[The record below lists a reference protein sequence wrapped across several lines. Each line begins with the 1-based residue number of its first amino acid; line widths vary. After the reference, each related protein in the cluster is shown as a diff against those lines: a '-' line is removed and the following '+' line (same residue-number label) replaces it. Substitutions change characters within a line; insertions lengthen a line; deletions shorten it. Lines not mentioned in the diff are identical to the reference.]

1 MKSVFSIL
9 VAAILF
15 VASSSVYIVNQWETA
30 VVLRLGEI
38 VEADVE
44 PGLHFKTPFIN
55 NVRKF
60 DSRLQTLDSSPERY
74 LTSEKKNLIVDSFVK
89 WRIKDVEKFY
99 TTMNGDNRQAGLK
112 LGQIIK
118 DGLRAEFGNRSVKEV
133 ISGERVEIAQKIK
146 ATTASAASS
155 FGIEIEDIRIKRIDL
170 AKDISESVY
179 RRMEAERNRVA
190 KDLRSKGSE
199 SAEKIKADADRQR
212 VVILADAYSEAE
224 ILRGKGD
231 ATAAEIYAK
240 AYNLD
245 AEFYSF
251 YHSIN
256 AYKNSF
262 NDKSDI
268 MLVDPKSDF
277 FKYFNQSTK

>member
-1 MKSVFSIL
+1 MKSLFSIL
-9 VAAILF
+9 VAAVIF
-15 VASSSVYIVNQWETA
+15 VASSSVYVVNQWETG

-38 VEADVE
+38 VKADVE

-60 DSRLQTLDSSPERY
+60 DSRLQTLDAAPERY
-74 LTSEKKNLIVDSFVK
+74 LTSEKKNLEVDSFVK
-89 WRIKDVEKFY
+89 WRIADVKKFY
-99 TTMNGDNRQAGLK
+99 TTMNGDNRLAGMR
-112 LGQIIK
+112 LGQIVK
-118 DGLRAEFGNRSVKEV
+118 DGLRAEFGNRTVKEV

-146 ATTASAASS
+146 KSTAVAASS
-155 FGIEIEDIRIKRIDL
+155 FGIEIEDVRIKRIDL

-190 KDLRSKGSE
+190 KDLRSKGAE
-199 SAEKIKADADRQR
+199 SAEKIRADADRQR
-212 VVILADAYSEAE
+212 VVIMADAYSKAE

-231 ATAAEIYAK
+231 ATAADIYAK
-240 AYNLD
+240 AYNQD
-245 AEFYSF
+245 AEFYAF
-251 YHSIN
+251 YHSMN
-256 AYKNSF
+256 AYKASF
-262 NDKSDI
+262 KDKSDV